1 MTLWCRNS
9 TKSLPSLYVKLWW
22 IITILIIIEK
32 TSSSAIVIS
41 RCSVNDELALKK
53 MMAFSFERSKPNCF
67 LLVWLTKYLLNN
79 EALFFTFSVIAGI

>member
-53 MMAFSFERSKPNCF
+53 MMAFSFERSNMTK
-67 LLVWLTKYLLNN
+67 LLPLSLADEIFVKQ
-79 EALFFTFSVIAGI
+79 

>member
-53 MMAFSFERSKPNCF
+53 MMAFSFERSNMTK
-67 LLVWLTKYLLNN
+67 LLPLSLAAEIFVKQ
-79 EALFFTFSVIAGI
+79 

>member
-1 MTLWCRNS
+1 MTLWRRNS

-53 MMAFSFERSKPNCF
+53 MMAFSFERSNMTK
-67 LLVWLTKYLLNN
+67 LLPLSLADEIFVKQ
-79 EALFFTFSVIAGI
+79 

>member
-1 MTLWCRNS
+1 MTLWRRNS

-53 MMAFSFERSKPNCF
+53 MMAFSFERSNMTK
-67 LLVWLTKYLLNN
+67 LLPLSLAAEIFVKQ
-79 EALFFTFSVIAGI
+79 

>member
-32 TSSSAIVIS
+32 TSSSAIVIT

-53 MMAFSFERSKPNCF
+53 MMAFSFERSNMTK
-67 LLVWLTKYLLNN
+67 LLPLSLADEIFVKQ
-79 EALFFTFSVIAGI
+79 